1 MSHCFGPSA
10 DRRRLRDAAVYLEQN
25 LGSLQRRDD
34 GARNSSRNATSEKT
48 LVKHS
53 SVIGLVCR
61 ARTIVGVF
69 HDDDVF
75 GRQGQLV
82 DNLTDA
88 TPSIQ

>member
-34 GARNSSRNATSEKT
+34 GARNSPRNATSKKA

-69 HDDDVF
+69 HDDVF

-82 DNLTDA
+82 DDLTDA
-88 TPSIQ
+88 TPSIK